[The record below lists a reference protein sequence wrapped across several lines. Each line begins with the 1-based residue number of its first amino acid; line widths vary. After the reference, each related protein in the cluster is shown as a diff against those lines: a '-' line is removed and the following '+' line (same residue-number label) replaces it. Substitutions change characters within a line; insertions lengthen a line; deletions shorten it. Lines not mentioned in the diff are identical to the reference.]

1 METSERVEVILDLF
15 REGHSAEEIA
25 DLLGYKGKGGVSGYM
40 RRHGYR
46 WDWGKKNYVR
56 DPLMKI
62 TEPSFSIDPELAI
75 SKQQQT
81 ETSFHLQVND
91 EETVIPFKQEETSKE
106 WQDVSQLSQ
115 SSKIVALPTSEIPKK
130 DDVLPVELIQNLRE
144 ILQHKDKLMMM
155 VTDQP
160 KDLYMKRYRGPA
172 VTKTVQIQ
180 AQLSDRLT
188 GFVNNTGYTVKD
200 VMNKAVEDFL
210 KKYGG

>member
-1 METSERVEVILDLF
+1 MESNDRVEVISDLF

-46 WDWGKKNYVR
+46 WDWGTKNYVR

-62 TEPSFSIDPELAI
+62 SDSSISMNPVLAI
-75 SKQQQT
+75 NKQQT
-81 ETSFHLQVND
+81 PETNSNIQVHEQD
-91 EETVIPFKQEETSKE
+91 TVVSSQQEETIYE
-106 WQDVSQLSQ
+106 LQDASQFHQTNNL
-115 SSKIVALPTSEIPKK
+115 IALPIRDFPKK
-130 DDVLPVELIQNLRE
+130 EDVLPIELIQNLKE

-160 KDLYMKRYRGPA
+160 KDLYMKRYKGPA
-172 VTKTVQIQ
+172 ITKTVQIQ
-180 AQLSDRLT
+180 AQLSERLT

-210 KKYGG
+210 QRYGG